1 MPSVASGTEG
11 ISAYTQNGR
20 DDLRVVRIAP
30 ELIKQRSARRRPLPA
45 MRKSFPTH
53 QRINPLRDKI
63 LMPSVASGTEGISA
77 YTQNGRDDLRVVRI
91 APELIKQRSARRPAP
106 PCNAQEFCK
115 IP

>member
-45 MRKSFPTH
+45 MRKSFA
-53 QRINPLRDKI
+53 KY
-63 LMPSVASGTEGISA
+63 PS
-77 YTQNGRDDLRVVRI
+77 
-91 APELIKQRSARRPAP
+91 
-106 PCNAQEFCK
+106 
-115 IP
+115 